1 MLLIVCAGVVLAS
14 LDLFI
19 VNVALP
25 DMAADL
31 HAGGLGDLSWVLN
44 AYAIVYASLL
54 VLFGRLSE
62 RYPRE
67 LGFLLGVAL
76 FTAASAAC
84 GAATSVPMLVAFRIV
99 QAAGA
104 ALLTPT
110 SLGLVLATASPERRH
125 GAVRAWT
132 AIGGLAAALG
142 PVVGGLLVAASWR
155 WVFFV
160 NVPIGLLALVVG
172 WRRLP
177 RVAGHPVPFPDGLGA
192 LLVTAGVAAL
202 SLGLV
207 KGEDWGWGS
216 AATVGVLAFAAL
228 ALALFVG
235 HCLRAR
241 NPLVDPKLFRVRTFS
256 GASTVM
262 LLFSVAF
269 GAMLLSIVLWD
280 QTVWGW
286 SALQTGLAIAPGP
299 LMVPLFSFL
308 VAGRLIAR
316 YGSGAVI
323 AAGAA
328 LFALGVAWWALAAG
342 PTPDYVGDMLGGMLL
357 TGVGVGLTLP
367 TLMATAASLAAPD
380 VVCDRVGRGQHAAAS
395 RAGHRRGR
403 AGGGARHARLA
414 ARRRCGLPVGL
425 DADRRDDGAGRPRGR
440 RLAAGAATAPRAGHG
455 RVRGLTAHLGAG
467 GRVPNLDEMP
477 TRSAFVGKLAQLE
490 TLTLSALDLV
500 AASLKRALAA
510 LEHRDAALAQRVV
523 ADDDHIDR
531 CYRDVNAGVLDLLA
545 TQAPVATDLRLATAL
560 LCVVGHVERMGDQCV
575 NLAKMSM
582 VAGSAPFDRALLMG
596 IERMGTLALSEIT
609 HAQYAFVLRDPGLAF
624 EVVRDHERVA
634 SLDREIFARAAH
646 ARPDGADVGC
656 ALSAVLICRA
666 LSRIDD
672 NAVAIAEQGVFVV
685 TGQLRGL
692 RGSAAASDP
701 A

>member
-67 LGFLLGVAL
+67 LGFLLGVAV

-357 TGVGVGLTLP
+357 TGIGVGLTLP
-367 TLMATAASLAAPD
+367 TLMATAASSLPPTSFATGSAVVNMLRQVGLAIGVAGLVAVLGTPGSSLAAVAAFQSGWTLIAATMALAGLVG
-380 VVCDRVGRGQHAAAS
+380 VVW
-395 RAGHRRGR
+395 
-403 AGGGARHARLA
+403 
-414 ARRRCGLPVGL
+414 LPVQ
-425 DADRRDDGAGRPRGR
+425 RRHRARV
-440 RLAAGAATAPRAGHG
+440 TA
-455 RVRGLTAHLGAG
+455 V
-467 GRVPNLDEMP
+467 
-477 TRSAFVGKLAQLE
+477 
-490 TLTLSALDLV
+490 
-500 AASLKRALAA
+500 
-510 LEHRDAALAQRVV
+510 
-523 ADDDHIDR
+523 
-531 CYRDVNAGVLDLLA
+531 
-545 TQAPVATDLRLATAL
+545 
-560 LCVVGHVERMGDQCV
+560 
-575 NLAKMSM
+575 
-582 VAGSAPFDRALLMG
+582 
-596 IERMGTLALSEIT
+596 SE
-609 HAQYAFVLRDPGLAF
+609 A
-624 EVVRDHERVA
+624 
-634 SLDREIFARAAH
+634 
-646 ARPDGADVGC
+646 
-656 ALSAVLICRA
+656 
-666 LSRIDD
+666 
-672 NAVAIAEQGVFVV
+672 
-685 TGQLRGL
+685 
-692 RGSAAASDP
+692 
-701 A
+701 

>member
-1 MLLIVCAGVVLAS
+1 VLLIVCAGVVLAS

-31 HAGGLGDLSWVLN
+31 HERGLGDLSWVLN

-67 LGFLLGVAL
+67 LGFLLGVAV

-192 LLVTAGVAAL
+192 LLITAGVAAL

-367 TLMATAASLAAPD
+367 TLMATAASSLPPTSFATGSAVVNMLRQVGLAIGVAALVAVLGTPGSPLAAVSAFQSGWTLIAATMALAGLVG
-380 VVCDRVGRGQHAAAS
+380 VVW
-395 RAGHRRGR
+395 
-403 AGGGARHARLA
+403 
-414 ARRRCGLPVGL
+414 LPVQ
-425 DADRRDDGAGRPRGR
+425 RRHRARV
-440 RLAAGAATAPRAGHG
+440 TA
-455 RVRGLTAHLGAG
+455 V
-467 GRVPNLDEMP
+467 
-477 TRSAFVGKLAQLE
+477 
-490 TLTLSALDLV
+490 
-500 AASLKRALAA
+500 
-510 LEHRDAALAQRVV
+510 
-523 ADDDHIDR
+523 
-531 CYRDVNAGVLDLLA
+531 
-545 TQAPVATDLRLATAL
+545 
-560 LCVVGHVERMGDQCV
+560 
-575 NLAKMSM
+575 
-582 VAGSAPFDRALLMG
+582 
-596 IERMGTLALSEIT
+596 SE
-609 HAQYAFVLRDPGLAF
+609 A
-624 EVVRDHERVA
+624 
-634 SLDREIFARAAH
+634 
-646 ARPDGADVGC
+646 
-656 ALSAVLICRA
+656 
-666 LSRIDD
+666 
-672 NAVAIAEQGVFVV
+672 
-685 TGQLRGL
+685 
-692 RGSAAASDP
+692 
-701 A
+701 